1 MKAKY
6 FKSIMT
12 SNVVVCNEINNNPKS
27 LTDAIVAL
35 ESITLKCLTVD
46 IENEKEEKSI
56 K

>member
-1 MKAKY
+1 
-6 FKSIMT
+6 MT